1 LKLEERRQAGDV
13 KLVGSVPAYFLA
25 GGVSVQEVVGQAL
38 GVDALSTSIQQHTLV
53 PIVEQGTALP
63 VCASKSFGLLNGE
76 KGQTATSISVLQGE
90 AYSPAS
96 AALILGD
103 FPLSDLPAGPS
114 EDRIE
119 ITFRVDTNGLVDVH
133 AIDKH
138 SGKEITQQVDAAG
151 AVTKNDIS

>member
-1 LKLEERRQAGDV
+1 
-13 KLVGSVPAYFLA
+13 
-25 GGVSVQEVVGQAL
+25 VQEVVGQAL